1 MSRDFGADLRASVIH
16 LHDTGTGR
24 GTEIIE
30 QLPFSDHAEAD
41 DIRAVKARHAVGVGH
56 ARLDGDDAILLGE
69 FGQCQLG
76 RLAPG
81 LGLVT
86 DGKFVHELARGRL
99 GDGTQTVRAV
109 LEDDI
114 PAQPC
119 GRKVLTV
126 TLVDAEALAIGE
138 ELDFGTIGI
147 DADFLRLAG
156 LAPAH
161 RPLMAEQSHHGLLR
175 PIALEDVIAFLRG
188 AIALDD
194 ALLIH
199 AGHGIL
205 RPKRGGEILEDPLGA
220 TGQPRHLL
228 LLLEVP
234 VEEIDHVA
242 LGPVAVF

>member
-1 MSRDFGADLRASVIH
+1 MTI
-16 LHDTGTGR
+16 
-24 GTEIIE
+24 
-30 QLPFSDHAEAD
+30 PNHAETD

-56 ARLDGDDAILLGE
+56 ARLDGDDTILLGE
-69 FGQCQLG
+69 LSQGEPG

-81 LGLVT
+81 LRLIT
-86 DGKFVHELARGRL
+86 DREFVDQLASGGL
-99 GDGTQTVRAV
+99 GDRTQAVWAV

-114 PAQPC
+114 PAQPG
-119 GRKVLTV
+119 GRKILTV
-126 TLVDAEALAIGE
+126 TLLDAEALAIGE

-147 DADFLRLAG
+147 DADFLGLAR

-199 AGHGIL
+199 AGYGIL
-205 RPKRGGEILEDPLGA
+205 R
-220 TGQPRHLL
+220 T
-228 LLLEVP
+228 
-234 VEEIDHVA
+234 
-242 LGPVAVF
+242 